1 MYVGDRDTYN
11 DVFCMECGNIADR
24 ETLNADGV
32 CEYCLEE
39 QTIQNIKIQ
48 TEMTLEQAVKI
59 YDALKPVGQRE
70 FFGNLSNAEAKHLQT
85 AIREKHQKRKERCV
99 CFACIVFIE

>member
-24 ETLNADGV
+24 ETLNADGI

-39 QTIQNIKIQ
+39 KLEKISIK
-48 TEMTLEQAVKI
+48 TELTLKQAVTL
-59 YDALKPVGQRE
+59 YDALNPIGQRE
-70 FFGNLSNAEAKHLQT
+70 FFGNLSNPEAKQLQL
-85 AIREKHQKRKERCV
+85 AIRDKHQDPDGSCV